1 MEIVKLAISVRSA
14 TQLSTSLYFLDFRIY
29 SEHNYFSVVCLPLS
43 GRAWNFHQRQRK
55 RKRNRGRVENENE
68 SNKRSVRFTAI
79 VAGQRR
85 PFIATY

>member
-1 MEIVKLAISVRSA
+1 MEIVKLAISLRSA

-43 GRAWNFHQRQRK
+43 GRARNFHQRQ

-85 PFIATY
+85 SFIAMY